1 MDFDMTSRK
10 KVYFCRRLRHKKELY
25 ALVPLHRNLENFKA
39 KNHNKGQDD
48 KARANRR
55 EHIVP
60 YCGGFPE
67 PDAGGAMTLAP
78 FFLPQTNKAMD
89 NKALVMRLMEL
100 KAQLADIQ
108 RRVDELDNLLDGEV
122 TDEAVKQYAAELLK
136 IVEDREPILRE
147 ARSLLMLVNDA
158 TPGGGAVN

>member
-1 MDFDMTSRK
+1 M
-10 KVYFCRRLRHKKELY
+10 
-25 ALVPLHRNLENFKA
+25 P
-39 KNHNKGQDD
+39 GQTD
-48 KARANRR
+48 
-55 EHIVP
+55 
-60 YCGGFPE
+60 
-67 PDAGGAMTLAP
+67 
-78 FFLPQTNKAMD
+78 KAMD

>member
-1 MDFDMTSRK
+1 
-10 KVYFCRRLRHKKELY
+10 
-25 ALVPLHRNLENFKA
+25 
-39 KNHNKGQDD
+39 
-48 KARANRR
+48 
-55 EHIVP
+55 
-60 YCGGFPE
+60 
-67 PDAGGAMTLAP
+67 MTLAP
-78 FFLPQTNKAMD
+78 FFMPGQTDKAMD

>member
-1 MDFDMTSRK
+1 
-10 KVYFCRRLRHKKELY
+10 
-25 ALVPLHRNLENFKA
+25 
-39 KNHNKGQDD
+39 
-48 KARANRR
+48 
-55 EHIVP
+55 
-60 YCGGFPE
+60 
-67 PDAGGAMTLAP
+67 
-78 FFLPQTNKAMD
+78 MD

-108 RRVDELDNLLDGEV
+108 RRVDELDGLLDGDV
-122 TDEAVKQYAAELLK
+122 TDEAVKQYAEELLK

>member
-1 MDFDMTSRK
+1 MDFDVLSRK

-78 FFLPQTNKAMD
+78 FFLPRNK
-89 NKALVMRLMEL
+89 
-100 KAQLADIQ
+100 
-108 RRVDELDNLLDGEV
+108 
-122 TDEAVKQYAAELLK
+122 
-136 IVEDREPILRE
+136 
-147 ARSLLMLVNDA
+147 RSN
-158 TPGGGAVN
+158 G